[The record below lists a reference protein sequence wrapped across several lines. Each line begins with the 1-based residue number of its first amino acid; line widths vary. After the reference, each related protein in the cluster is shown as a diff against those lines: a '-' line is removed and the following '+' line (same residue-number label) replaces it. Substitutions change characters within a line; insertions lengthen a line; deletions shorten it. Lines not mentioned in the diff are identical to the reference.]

1 MKVLEV
7 MNKNVV
13 TCHPAEKLPVIM
25 NKLELF
31 HITGLPVVE
40 KGLLVGIISLTDILR
55 AVRTGNVQDVL
66 VQDVMTK
73 DVIAVLPTDSA
84 IAVAKIMVEK
94 GINRLPVVENE
105 KVVGIVTRGDMIRA
119 IAICE

>member
-13 TCHPAEKLPVIM
+13 TCHPSEKLPVIM

-40 KGLLVGIISLTDILR
+40 RGCLVGIISLTDVLR
-55 AVRTGNVQDVL
+55 AVRTGSVQDVL

-73 DVIAVLPTDSA
+73 EVVTVLPTDSA
-84 IAVAKIMVEK
+84 IAVAKIMIEK
-94 GINRLPVVENE
+94 GINRLPVVEND
-105 KVVGIVTRGDMIRA
+105 KVVGIVTRGDMIKA

>member
-55 AVRTGNVQDVL
+55 AVRTGSVQDVL

-73 DVIAVLPTDSA
+73 EVITVLPTDSA
-84 IAVAKIMVEK
+84 IVVAKIMVDK
-94 GINRLPVVENE
+94 GINRLPVVEND

>member
-1 MKVLEV
+1 LKVLEM

-13 TCHPAEKLPVIM
+13 TCYAHEKLPVII

-31 HITGLPVVE
+31 HITGMPVVE
-40 KGLLVGIISLTDILR
+40 KGGLVGIVSLTDILK
-55 AVRTGNVQDVL
+55 AVRAGSVQEVL
-66 VQDVMTK
+66 VQDVMTH
-73 DVIAVLPTDSA
+73 DVITVSPTDSA

-105 KVVGIVTRGDMIRA
+105 KLVGIVTRGDMIKA
-119 IAICE
+119 VAVCE

>member
-55 AVRTGNVQDVL
+55 AVRTGSVQDVL

-73 DVIAVLPTDSA
+73 EVIAVLPTDSA
-84 IAVAKIMVEK
+84 IAVAKIMVDR
-94 GINRLPVVENE
+94 GINRLPVVEND